1 MLDVAVA
8 DRPSTLVTV
17 KVAVALPDVTV
28 TVAGTVAAFVLA
40 LVKVSTTPPVGA
52 VVFNVTVAVDVV
64 AVPEGSLRI
73 LVGFSVRL
81 EI

>member
-1 MLDVAVA
+1 
-8 DRPSTLVTV
+8 
-17 KVAVALPDVTV
+17 
-28 TVAGTVAAFVLA
+28 
-40 LVKVSTTPPVGA
+40 